1 MTSDRYVA
9 LLDALVAAARSP
21 RLSDAADRPG
31 REALPP
37 LLAKAWRRLR
47 TSVRGLDLDAPD
59 TTWHEARIRAKR
71 ARYTADALAPVLG
84 GDAKR
89 MARRL
94 EDVTEQLGEHQ
105 DAVIAAE
112 TTRRL
117 AAGRRV
123 TGTTGF
129 VLGLLHEYERSAV
142 IAARHAFV
150 ELWPD
155 VKARNVVGWL
165 DDA

>member
-1 MTSDRYVA
+1 
-9 LLDALVAAARSP
+9 
-21 RLSDAADRPG
+21 
-31 REALPP
+31 
-37 LLAKAWRRLR
+37 
-47 TSVRGLDLDAPD
+47 
-59 TTWHEARIRAKR
+59 
-71 ARYTADALAPVLG
+71 VLG

-89 MARRL
+89 TAKRL
-94 EDVTEQLGEHQ
+94 EEVTELLGEHQ

-129 VLGLLHEYERSAV
+129 VLGLLHEYERAAV
-142 IAARHAFV
+142 TAARHGFV

-155 VKARNVVGWL
+155 VAAKKVVGWL